1 MVFME
6 PTRDYYGAPRTP
18 LRLKATLVL
27 QAMFGVD
34 NIRIVQYVNE
44 DENVKGELYLDMARN
59 VIVEEWKDMG
69 MTTEDVAYMSNVDGM
84 FARDYINAI
93 KYCETPEFKYEL
105 HRCVHN
111 RVKTFGHNQVY
122 ETSPECVSR
131 TKTHDHPEVM
141 IGSCLEGIGN
151 TTMNRLAPR
160 DDTGVNRAKGWSCA
174 DRGEENGIKDQA
186 YPLWSG
192 ADFRSLC
199 GGKQTR
205 FRASLHQNYAAFHF
219 RNWFNTPRDMRLKH
233 TTQDKLYEKS
243 MDDLGEDMRITY
255 RCLRDIPDEPDA
267 PIK

>member
-1 MVFME
+1 
-6 PTRDYYGAPRTP
+6 
-18 LRLKATLVL
+18 
-27 QAMFGVD
+27 MFGVD